1 MPTVAYLTNQFPAAV
16 EWYVVEEIREL
27 RRRGTVVIPCSSRRV
42 SRAVPEFLDLA
53 QETLY
58 LEPVRWG
65 LLLATLWKCLTRFPL
80 IADLVARAITAPGQ
94 SLSRRVRTLLHTI
107 LGSYYAL
114 LLRGRGVEHI
124 HVHHG
129 YFSSWIAMVAA
140 RQLGISFSL
149 TLHGSDLL
157 LHPSYMSAKLE
168 ESAFCLTVS
177 EFNRRHI
184 QAQYPQVDLSKVR
197 LQRLGVDIPITPL
210 VPIRRL
216 NAPAVLLTVGRLHA
230 VKNHEFLVQACFQ
243 LRERGVQFQW
253 LIAGSG
259 PERHRLEALIRQLK
273 IEDIVHLVGEV
284 PHDEIGAY
292 YEAADLAV
300 LTSHSEGI
308 PLVLM
313 EAMAHGRVVLAP
325 AITGIP
331 ELVIDGKTGFLYRPG
346 VLEDF
351 VGQVEHILGAR
362 EGLSAVQKAARNQVE
377 EHFNRRRNLEHFANE
392 FLQQIESTDRSCPD
406 EDFVLQQI

>member
-1 MPTVAYLTNQFPAAV
+1 VPTVAYLTNQFPAAV

-27 RRRGTVVIPCSSRRV
+27 RRRGTVVIPCSARRV
-42 SRAVPEFLDLA
+42 SRAAPEFLDLA
-53 QETLY
+53 QETLC

-65 LLLATLWKCLTRFPL
+65 LFLVALWKCLTKFPL

-94 SLSRRVRTLLHTI
+94 SLSRRVRTLLHTL

-140 RQLGISFSL
+140 RLLGISFSV

-157 LHPSYMSAKLE
+157 LHPSYISTKLE
-168 ESAFCLTVS
+168 ECAFCLTVS
-177 EFNRRHI
+177 EFNQRHI

-197 LQRLGVDIPITPL
+197 VQRLGVDIPTTTL

-230 VKNHEFLVQACFQ
+230 VKNHEFLLQACFQ
-243 LRERGVQFQW
+243 LREHGGQFQC
-253 LIAGSG
+253 LIAGAG
-259 PERHRLEALIRQLK
+259 PERQRLESLIRELK
-273 IEDIVHLVGEV
+273 IENVVHLVGEV
-284 PHDEIGAY
+284 PHDEIGSY
-292 YEAADLAV
+292 YEAADLVV

-351 VGQVEHILGAR
+351 VGQAEHILRSR
-362 EGLSAVQKAARNQVE
+362 EGLSAVRKAARNHVE
-377 EHFNRRRNLEHFANE
+377 EHFDRRRNLERFANE
-392 FLQQIESTDRSCPD
+392 FLQQIESADRSCPD

>member
-1 MPTVAYLTNQFPAAV
+1 VPTVAYLTNQFPASV

-42 SRAVPEFLDLA
+42 SRVAPEFLDLA

-65 LLLATLWKCLTRFPL
+65 LLLAALWKCLTRFPL
-80 IADLVARAITAPGQ
+80 IADLVARAVAAPGQ
-94 SLSRRVRTLLHTI
+94 SLSRRVRTLMHTI

-140 RQLGISFSL
+140 RLLGISFSV

-157 LHPSYMSAKLE
+157 LHPSHMSAKLE
-168 ESAFCLTVS
+168 ECAFCLTVS

-197 LQRLGVDIPITPL
+197 VQRLGVDLPITPL
-210 VPIRRL
+210 VHIRRL

-230 VKNHEFLVQACFQ
+230 VKNHEFLVEACFQ
-243 LRERGVQFQW
+243 LRERGVQFQC

-273 IEDIVHLVGEV
+273 IKDIVHLVGEV

-292 YEAADLAV
+292 YEAADLVV

-313 EAMAHGRVVLAP
+313 EAMAHRQVVLAP

-351 VGQVEHILGAR
+351 VGQVEHILRAR
-362 EGLSAVQKAARNQVE
+362 EGLNALRKAARNHVE

>member
-1 MPTVAYLTNQFPAAV
+1 
-16 EWYVVEEIREL
+16 
-27 RRRGTVVIPCSSRRV
+27 
-42 SRAVPEFLDLA
+42 
-53 QETLY
+53 
-58 LEPVRWG
+58 
-65 LLLATLWKCLTRFPL
+65 
-80 IADLVARAITAPGQ
+80 
-94 SLSRRVRTLLHTI
+94 
-107 LGSYYAL
+107 
-114 LLRGRGVEHI
+114 VEHI

-140 RQLGISFSL
+140 RLLGISFSV

-157 LHPSYMSAKLE
+157 LHPSYMSTKLE
-168 ESAFCLTVS
+168 ECAFCLTVS

-197 LQRLGVDIPITPL
+197 VQRLGVEIPTAPL

-230 VKNHEFLVQACFQ
+230 VKNHEFLLQAGFQ
-243 LRERGVQFQW
+243 LRERGVQFQC

-259 PERHRLEALIRQLK
+259 PERQRLESLIRQLK

-284 PHDEIGAY
+284 PHDEIGSY
-292 YEAADLAV
+292 YEAADLVA
-300 LTSHSEGI
+300 LTSHSEGM

-331 ELVIDGKTGFLYRPG
+331 ELVIEGKTGFLYRPG
-346 VLEDF
+346 VLGDF
-351 VGQVEHILGAR
+351 VGQVEHILRAR
-362 EGLSAVQKAARNQVE
+362 EGLNALRKAARNHVE
-377 EHFNRRRNLEHFANE
+377 EHFNRRRNLERFANH

>member
-1 MPTVAYLTNQFPAAV
+1 VPTVAYLTNQFPAAV

-42 SRAVPEFLDLA
+42 SRVAPEFLDLA

-58 LEPVRWG
+58 LESLRWG
-65 LLLATLWKCLTRFPL
+65 LLLAALWKCLTRFPL
-80 IADLVARAITAPGQ
+80 IADLVVSAIAAPGQ
-94 SLSRRVRTLLHTI
+94 SLSRRVRTLMHTI

-114 LLRGRGVEHI
+114 LLRGHGVEHI

-129 YFSSWIAMVAA
+129 YFSTWIAMVAA
-140 RQLGISFSL
+140 RLLGISFSL

-168 ESAFCLTVS
+168 ECAFCLTVS

-184 QAQYPQVDLSKVR
+184 QAQYPRVDLSKVR
-197 LQRLGVDIPITPL
+197 VQRLGVDLPITPL
-210 VPIRRL
+210 VPIRGL
-216 NAPAVLLTVGRLHA
+216 NTPAVLLTVGRLHA
-230 VKNHEFLVQACFQ
+230 VKNHEFLVEASFQ
-243 LRERGVQFQW
+243 LRERGVQFQC

-292 YEAADLAV
+292 YEAADLVV

-313 EAMAHGRVVLAP
+313 EAMAHGRIVLAP

-351 VGQVEHILGAR
+351 VGQVEHILRAR
-362 EGLSAVQKAARNQVE
+362 EGLNALRKAARNHVE

>member
-1 MPTVAYLTNQFPAAV
+1 
-16 EWYVVEEIREL
+16 
-27 RRRGTVVIPCSSRRV
+27 
-42 SRAVPEFLDLA
+42 
-53 QETLY
+53 
-58 LEPVRWG
+58 
-65 LLLATLWKCLTRFPL
+65 
-80 IADLVARAITAPGQ
+80 
-94 SLSRRVRTLLHTI
+94 
-107 LGSYYAL
+107 
-114 LLRGRGVEHI
+114 
-124 HVHHG
+124 
-129 YFSSWIAMVAA
+129 MVAA
-140 RQLGISFSL
+140 RLLGISFSV

-157 LHPSYMSAKLE
+157 LHPSYMSTKLE
-168 ESAFCLTVS
+168 ECAFCLTVS

-197 LQRLGVDIPITPL
+197 VQRLGVEIPTAPL

-230 VKNHEFLVQACFQ
+230 VKNHEFLLQAGFQ
-243 LRERGVQFQW
+243 LRERGVQFQC

-259 PERHRLEALIRQLK
+259 PERQRLESLIRQLK

-284 PHDEIGAY
+284 PHDEIGSY
-292 YEAADLAV
+292 YEAADLVA
-300 LTSHSEGI
+300 LTSHSEGM

-331 ELVIDGKTGFLYRPG
+331 ELVIEGKTGFLYRPG
-346 VLEDF
+346 VLGDF
-351 VGQVEHILGAR
+351 VGQVEHILRAR
-362 EGLSAVQKAARNQVE
+362 EGLNALRKAARNHVE

>member
-42 SRAVPEFLDLA
+42 SRAVPEFLDLE

-65 LLLATLWKCLTRFPL
+65 LLLAALWKCLTKFPL
-80 IADLVARAITAPGQ
+80 IADLVARALAAPGQ
-94 SLSRRVRTLLHTI
+94 SLSRRARTLLHTI

-140 RQLGISFSL
+140 RLLGISFSV

-157 LHPSYMSAKLE
+157 LHPSYMSTKLE
-168 ESAFCLTVS
+168 ECAFCLTVS

-197 LQRLGVDIPITPL
+197 VQRLGVDIPITPL
-210 VPIRRL
+210 VPIRRP

-230 VKNHEFLVQACFQ
+230 VKNHEFLLQAGFQ
-243 LRERGVQFQW
+243 LRERGGQFQC

-259 PERHRLEALIRQLK
+259 PERERLESLIRQLK

-284 PHDEIGAY
+284 PHDEIGSY
-292 YEAADLAV
+292 YEAADLVV

-351 VGQVEHILGAR
+351 VGQAEHILRSR
-362 EGLSAVQKAARNQVE
+362 EGLNALRKAARNHVE
-377 EHFNRRRNLEHFANE
+377 EHFNRRRNLERFANH